1 MKMFDSYFRSW
12 KPKLLLPHDSSCG
25 LSALV
30 CRTIFN
36 HRLGQQ
42 GKSYRAPFRGAEC
55 LSLGTTSPLLRA
67 HRAQAQ
73 PGGWRA
79 SVAHPRQCSVSE
91 EGSPKSSQSDLSRCI
106 VLKRMPTFQTGQS
119 GLAISALSSR
129 RATQRGRNVLPSP
142 PPGDAA
148 GLAGKHSLPAR
159 DCERH
164 YVTWGIS
171 SKSYFWRQQG
181 AGQVQPP
188 AERRSRFPW

>member
-1 MKMFDSYFRSW
+1 MKTFDSYFRSW

-79 SVAHPRQCSVSE
+79 AW
-91 EGSPKSSQSDLSRCI
+91 LI
-106 VLKRMPTFQTGQS
+106 
-119 GLAISALSSR
+119 LASALFMKKGHPNPASLTSR
-129 RATQRGRNVLPSP
+129 
-142 PPGDAA
+142 AA
-148 GLAGKHSLPAR
+148 
-159 DCERH
+159 
-164 YVTWGIS
+164 
-171 SKSYFWRQQG
+171 
-181 AGQVQPP
+181 
-188 AERRSRFPW
+188 